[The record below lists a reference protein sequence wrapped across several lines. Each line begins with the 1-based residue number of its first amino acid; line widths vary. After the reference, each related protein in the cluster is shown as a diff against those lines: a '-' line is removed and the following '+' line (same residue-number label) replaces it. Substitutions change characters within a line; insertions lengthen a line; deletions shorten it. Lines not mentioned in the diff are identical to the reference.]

1 MEKKVKVAVGSE
13 SVLSLPF
20 IYLILFFFFG
30 TLWQSHMVAK
40 LTLPIWPP
48 SGWSLPPPGPPAE
61 LAHLGKSVFG
71 AGGPV

>member
-1 MEKKVKVAVGSE
+1 MGKKVKVAVGSE

-30 TLWQSHMVAK
+30 TWWQSHMVAK

-48 SGWSLPPPGPPAE
+48 SPSGWILPPPV
-61 LAHLGKSVFG
+61 LQQS
-71 AGGPV
+71 